1 MKYRQ
6 GRPAN
11 ADKIAE
17 QEKEPSI
24 TATDN
29 GGVRQ
34 AEFDAGQ
41 LDKNVRISYLRNM
54 LMAKAQRKD
63 RIKSGEITTDD
74 MQQPIDKEEM
84 SDLPVA
90 DETVLQTAVPLRQEK
105 LPQNGSSVL
114 NYDFARQRHAADI
127 PLERLE
133 MPDSPIYNLAEDKMD
148 FDPEHV
154 AVPSR
159 VDIHEKKRSN
169 YILTEIFSWL
179 KVIFLAIVI
188 AYVFVTFIAQRN
200 IVDGNSMF
208 PTLHN
213 GDNLIVEKM
222 TKYFTLPPHDTII
235 TFIKPKV
242 DVRYIEG
249 EDGKA
254 EVAIVPNPD
263 LPDVHLVKR
272 VIGLPGDEIEIKD
285 GHVYRNGVKLTEDY
299 LPANLLTGTFN
310 DKFSK
315 VKLADDELYV
325 MGDNRN
331 HSLDSRTF
339 GPIKSKTVVGRSLLR
354 FYPFNRFSLTK

>member
-17 QEKEPSI
+17 QKKEPSI

-74 MQQPIDKEEM
+74 MQQPIDKEKIN
-84 SDLPVA
+84 DLPAA

-105 LPQNGSSVL
+105 LPKNGSSVL

-179 KVIFLAIVI
+179 KV
-188 AYVFVTFIAQRN
+188 VF
-200 IVDGNSMF
+200 
-208 PTLHN
+208 
-213 GDNLIVEKM
+213 
-222 TKYFTLPPHDTII
+222 
-235 TFIKPKV
+235 
-242 DVRYIEG
+242 
-249 EDGKA
+249 
-254 EVAIVPNPD
+254 
-263 LPDVHLVKR
+263 
-272 VIGLPGDEIEIKD
+272 
-285 GHVYRNGVKLTEDY
+285 
-299 LPANLLTGTFN
+299 
-310 DKFSK
+310 
-315 VKLADDELYV
+315 
-325 MGDNRN
+325 
-331 HSLDSRTF
+331 
-339 GPIKSKTVVGRSLLR
+339 
-354 FYPFNRFSLTK
+354 